1 MIKLTDILFEIKV
14 VNPNN
19 KKYQEIWDKCWDD
32 AMDEI
37 AMYDDDDDTEIVNE
51 DDVSDLARHLFY
63 ELTGKKVDDLDLQEI
78 KVNRPPKMWDID
90 KPGVKFGNIKVGD
103 IIQFTLY
110 QPYKERVKQQVIKT
124 SEVKL
129 WTKDLDKND
138 HLTDNEDV
146 WFENDLE
153 TYYQVNKV
161 DEIKVVNPN
170 HPKEFPIKITKENY
184 HIIFRYLDR
193 LGYKAYTGRSL
204 LNIKMDERFNIFDHY
219 YISYYEDDYVGRVV
233 LSNPE
238 IFKEQSIRQTISP
251 VKNQNLKE
259 IKINQPIVIKNFP
272 IILTKDNVDKVFKF
286 LNDLGYTWAGGDSLL
301 IKDHIYDIITDK
313 LSNDEKIYLSVDYE
327 NEIYYSEEKDVI
339 TNPERLKIIPI
350 KRQDLDE
357 IKVIQPK
364 QIKIP
369 LIINSK
375 EEYKK
380 LIPYLNTQGYTW
392 MGGPFEEDDLT
403 FFITFPIKFEF
414 NDSDKDLR
422 LY

>member
-78 KVNRPPKMWDID
+78 K
-90 KPGVKFGNIKVGD
+90 
-103 IIQFTLY
+103 
-110 QPYKERVKQQVIKT
+110 
-124 SEVKL
+124 
-129 WTKDLDKND
+129 
-138 HLTDNEDV
+138 
-146 WFENDLE
+146 
-153 TYYQVNKV
+153 
-161 DEIKVVNPN
+161 
-170 HPKEFPIKITKENY
+170 
-184 HIIFRYLDR
+184 
-193 LGYKAYTGRSL
+193 
-204 LNIKMDERFNIFDHY
+204 
-219 YISYYEDDYVGRVV
+219 
-233 LSNPE
+233 
-238 IFKEQSIRQTISP
+238 
-251 VKNQNLKE
+251 
-259 IKINQPIVIKNFP
+259 INQPIIIKNFP
-272 IILTKDNVDKVFKF
+272 IILNRDNVDKVFKF
-286 LNDLGYTWAGGDSLL
+286 LNNLGYKWTGGDNLL
-301 IKDHIYDIITDK
+301 TKDDVYYAITDK
-313 LSNDEKIYLSVDYE
+313 LSNGEKIYLLGHENVNYE
-327 NEIYYSEEKDVI
+327 NEIYYSEEKLGI
-339 TNPERLKIIPI
+339 AKERLKIIPI

-392 MGGPFEEDDLT
+392 RGLSFKENDLI
-403 FFITFPIKFEF
+403 FITFPIKFEF

-422 LY
+422 L